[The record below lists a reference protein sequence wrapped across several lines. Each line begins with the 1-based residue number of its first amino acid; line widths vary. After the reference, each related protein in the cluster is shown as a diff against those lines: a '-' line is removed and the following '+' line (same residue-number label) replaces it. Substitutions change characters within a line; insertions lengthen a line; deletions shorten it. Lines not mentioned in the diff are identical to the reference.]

1 MQEEKHITAS
11 IVVYKENLKVLENAI
26 DSFLGSPLS
35 KKLYIIDN
43 SPSNEFKN
51 KIQNDSVEYI
61 YSNKNVGFGKGHNSI
76 LHKLTSENKYHL
88 ILNPDVRFHP
98 EILEKL
104 VLKMESNESFS
115 MIAPRVL
122 NSNNEL
128 LHTARRYPSLF
139 ELIFRFL
146 GIFKKFT
153 IRGEYKNQN
162 HKKSFSPDFVQGSFM
177 LFKTEDLLRL
187 EGFDERYFMY
197 MEDVD
202 ICRKIDLSG
211 KRKLYFPATEI
222 IHTHRKGSSK
232 EFRLFFIHISSIIKY
247 FIKWGFSSG

>member
-61 YSNKNVGFGKGHNSI
+61 YSNKNIGFGKGHNSI

-162 HKKSFSPDFVQGSFM
+162 HEKSFSPDFVQGSFM

>member
-11 IVVYKENLKVLENAI
+11 IVIYKENLKVLENAI

-61 YSNKNVGFGKGHNSI
+61 YSNKNIGFGKGHNSI

-128 LHTARRYPSLF
+128 LYTARRYPSLF

-162 HKKSFSPDFVQGSFM
+162 HKQSFSPDFVQGSFM

>member
-11 IVVYKENLKVLENAI
+11 IVIYKENLKVLENAI

>member
-11 IVVYKENLKVLENAI
+11 IVIYKENLKVLENAI

-61 YSNKNVGFGKGHNSI
+61 YSNKNIGFGKGHNSI

-128 LHTARRYPSLF
+128 LYTARRYPSLF

-162 HKKSFSPDFVQGSFM
+162 HKQSFSPDFVQGSFM
-177 LFKTEDLLRL
+177 LFKTEDFLRL
-187 EGFDERYFMY
+187 KGFDNRFFMY

-202 ICRKIDLSG
+202 ICKRIDQLGKI
-211 KRKLYFPATEI
+211 KLFYPKVEI
-222 IHTHRKGSSK
+222 THTHRKGSSK
-232 EFRLFFIHISSIIKY
+232 ELRLFFIHISSIVKY
-247 FIKWGFSSG
+247 FMKWGFSSV

>member
-1 MQEEKHITAS
+1 MLEEKHITAS
-11 IVVYKENLKVLENAI
+11 IVVYKENFKVLEKAI

-61 YSNKNVGFGKGHNSI
+61 YSNKNLGFGKGHNSI
-76 LHKLTSENKYHL
+76 LHKLTSENKFHL
-88 ILNPDVRFHP
+88 ILNPDVSFHP

-104 VLKMESNESFS
+104 VLKMESNESIS

-122 NSNNEL
+122 NTNNEL
-128 LHTARRYPSLF
+128 LYTARRYPSLF

-153 IRGEYKNQN
+153 TTGEYKNQN
-162 HKKSFSPDFVQGSFM
+162 HKQSFSPDFVQGSFM

>member
-11 IVVYKENLKVLENAI
+11 IVIYKENLKVLENAI

-128 LHTARRYPSLF
+128 LYTARRYPSLF

-187 EGFDERYFMY
+187 KGFDERYFMY

>member
-1 MQEEKHITAS
+1 MLEEKYITAS
-11 IVVYKENLKVLENAI
+11 IVVYKENFKVLEKAI

-61 YSNKNVGFGKGHNSI
+61 YSNKNLGFGKGHNSI
-76 LHKLTSENKYHL
+76 LHKLTSENKFHL
-88 ILNPDVRFHP
+88 ILNPDVSFHP

-104 VLKMESNESFS
+104 VLKMESNESIS

-122 NSNNEL
+122 NTNNEL
-128 LHTARRYPSLF
+128 LYTARRYPSLF

-153 IRGEYKNQN
+153 TTGEYKNQN
-162 HKKSFSPDFVQGSFM
+162 HKQSFSPDFVQGSFM

>member
-61 YSNKNVGFGKGHNSI
+61 YSNKNIGFGKGHNSI

-162 HKKSFSPDFVQGSFM
+162 HKQSFSPDFVQGSFM

-247 FIKWGFSSG
+247 FIKWGFSSM

>member
-232 EFRLFFIHISSIIKY
+232 EFRLFFINISSIIKY

>member
-11 IVVYKENLKVLENAI
+11 IVVYKENLKVFENAI

-187 EGFDERYFMY
+187 EGFDELYFMY

>member
-1 MQEEKHITAS
+1 MQEEKYITAS
-11 IVVYKENLKVLENAI
+11 IVVYKENFKVLEKAI

-35 KKLYIIDN
+35 KKLYVIDN

-61 YSNKNVGFGKGHNSI
+61 YSNKNLGFGKGHNSI
-76 LHKLTSENKYHL
+76 LHKLTSKNKYHL
-88 ILNPDVRFHP
+88 ILNPDVSFHP

-104 VLKMESNESFS
+104 VLKMESNEPLS

-122 NSNNEL
+122 NTNNEL
-128 LHTARRYPSLF
+128 LYTARRYPSLF

-153 IRGEYKNQN
+153 TTGEYKNQN
-162 HKKSFSPDFVQGSFM
+162 HKQSFSPDFVQGSFM
-177 LFKTEDLLRL
+177 LFKTEDLLQL
-187 EGFDERYFMY
+187 KGFDNRFFMY

-202 ICRKIDLSG
+202 ICKRIDQLGKI
-211 KRKLYFPATEI
+211 KLFYPKVEI
-222 IHTHRKGSSK
+222 THTHRKGSSK
-232 EFRLFFIHISSIIKY
+232 ELRLFFIHISSIVKY
-247 FIKWGFSSG
+247 FMKWGFSSV

>member
-11 IVVYKENLKVLENAI
+11 IVIYKENLKVLENAI

-162 HKKSFSPDFVQGSFM
+162 HKQSFSPDFVQGSFM

>member
-61 YSNKNVGFGKGHNSI
+61 YSNKNIGFGKGHNSI

-128 LHTARRYPSLF
+128 LYTARRYPSLF

-162 HKKSFSPDFVQGSFM
+162 YKQSFSPDFVQGSFM

>member
-11 IVVYKENLKVLENAI
+11 IVVYKENLKVLENAM

-61 YSNKNVGFGKGHNSI
+61 YSNKNIGFGKGHNSI

-162 HKKSFSPDFVQGSFM
+162 HKQSFSPDFVQGSFM

-211 KRKLYFPATEI
+211 KRKLYFPAIEI

>member
-1 MQEEKHITAS
+1 MFVNKNITAS
-11 IVVYKENLKVLENAI
+11 IVIYKENFKVLEKAI

-35 KKLYIIDN
+35 KKLYFIDN

-61 YSNKNVGFGKGHNSI
+61 YSNKNLGFGKGHNSI
-76 LHKLTSENKYHL
+76 LHKLTSENKFHL
-88 ILNPDVRFHP
+88 ILNPDVSFHP

-104 VLKMESNESFS
+104 VLKMESNESIS

-122 NSNNEL
+122 NTNNEL
-128 LHTARRYPSLF
+128 LYTARRYPSLF

-153 IRGEYKNQN
+153 TTGEYKNQN
-162 HKKSFSPDFVQGSFM
+162 HKQSFSPDFVQGSFM
-177 LFKTEDLLRL
+177 LFKTEDLLQL
-187 EGFDERYFMY
+187 KGFDNRFFMY

-202 ICRKIDLSG
+202 ICKRIDQLGKI
-211 KRKLYFPATEI
+211 KLFYPKVEI
-222 IHTHRKGSSK
+222 THTHRKGSSK
-232 EFRLFFIHISSIIKY
+232 ELRLFFIHISSIIKY
-247 FIKWGFSSG
+247 FMKWGFSSV

>member
-11 IVVYKENLKVLENAI
+11 IVVYKENFKVLENAI

-128 LHTARRYPSLF
+128 LYTARRYPSLF

-162 HKKSFSPDFVQGSFM
+162 HKQSFSPHFVQGSFM

>member
-162 HKKSFSPDFVQGSFM
+162 HKQSFSPDFVQGSFM

-247 FIKWGFSSG
+247 FMKWGFSSG

>member
-61 YSNKNVGFGKGHNSI
+61 YSNKNIGFGKGHNSI

-98 EILEKL
+98 KILEKL

-162 HKKSFSPDFVQGSFM
+162 HKQSFSPDFVQGSFM

>member
-1 MQEEKHITAS
+1 MLLDKNITAS
-11 IVVYKENLKVLENAI
+11 IVIYKENFKVLEKAMG
-26 DSFLGSPLS
+26 SFLDSTLS

-61 YSNKNVGFGKGHNSI
+61 YSNKNIGFGKGHNSI
-76 LHKLTSENKYHL
+76 LHKLSSENKYHL
-88 ILNPDVRFHP
+88 ILNPDVIFHP

-104 VLKMESNESFS
+104 ILKMESSESLS

-122 NSNNEL
+122 NTNNKL
-128 LHTARRYPSLF
+128 LYTARRYPNLF

-153 IRGEYKNQN
+153 TIGEYKNQN
-162 HKKSFSPDFVQGSFM
+162 HKQSFSPDFVQGSFM
-177 LFKTEDLLRL
+177 LFKTEDFLRL
-187 EGFDERYFMY
+187 KGFDNRFFMY

-202 ICRKIDLSG
+202 ICKRIDQLGKI
-211 KRKLYFPATEI
+211 KLFYPKVEI
-222 IHTHRKGSSK
+222 THTHRKGSSK
-232 EFRLFFIHISSIIKY
+232 ELRLFFIHISSIVKY
-247 FIKWGFSSG
+247 FMKWGFSSV

>member
-11 IVVYKENLKVLENAI
+11 IVIYKENLKVLENAI

-61 YSNKNVGFGKGHNSI
+61 YSNKNIGFGKGHNSI

-128 LHTARRYPSLF
+128 LYTARRYPSLF

>member
-11 IVVYKENLKVLENAI
+11 IVVYKENFKVLEKAI

-61 YSNKNVGFGKGHNSI
+61 YSNKNLGFGKGHNSI
-76 LHKLTSENKYHL
+76 LHKLSSENKFHL
-88 ILNPDVRFHP
+88 ILNPDVSFHP

-104 VLKMESNESFS
+104 VLKMESNESIS

-122 NSNNEL
+122 NTNNEL
-128 LHTARRYPSLF
+128 LYTARRYPSLF

-153 IRGEYKNQN
+153 TIGEYKNQN
-162 HKKSFSPDFVQGSFM
+162 HKQSFSPDFVQGSFM

>member
-128 LHTARRYPSLF
+128 LYTARRYPSLF

-162 HKKSFSPDFVQGSFM
+162 HKQSFSPDFVQGSFM

-187 EGFDERYFMY
+187 KGFDERYFMY

>member
-11 IVVYKENLKVLENAI
+11 IVIYKENLKVLENAI
-26 DSFLGSPLS
+26 DSFLASPLS

-61 YSNKNVGFGKGHNSI
+61 YSNKNIGFGKGHNSI

-128 LHTARRYPSLF
+128 LYTARRYPSLF

-162 HKKSFSPDFVQGSFM
+162 HKQSFSPDFVQGSFM

>member
-11 IVVYKENLKVLENAI
+11 IVVYKENFKVLENAI

-162 HKKSFSPDFVQGSFM
+162 HKQSFSPDFVQGSFM

>member
-11 IVVYKENLKVLENAI
+11 IVIYKENLKVLENAI

-128 LHTARRYPSLF
+128 LYTARRYPSLF

>member
-104 VLKMESNESFS
+104 MLKMESNESFS

-128 LHTARRYPSLF
+128 LYTARRYPSLF

-162 HKKSFSPDFVQGSFM
+162 HKQSFSPDFVQGSFM

>member
-162 HKKSFSPDFVQGSFM
+162 HKQSFSPDFVQGSFM

-247 FIKWGFSSG
+247 FMKWGFSSM

>member
-35 KKLYIIDN
+35 KKLYLIDN

-162 HKKSFSPDFVQGSFM
+162 HKQSFSPDFVQGSFM

>member
-61 YSNKNVGFGKGHNSI
+61 YSNKNIGFGKGHNSI

>member
-104 VLKMESNESFS
+104 MLKMESNESFS

-128 LHTARRYPSLF
+128 LYTARRYPSLF

-162 HKKSFSPDFVQGSFM
+162 YKQSFSPDFVQGSFM

>member
-1 MQEEKHITAS
+1 MKQYHDLVKH
-11 IVVYKENLKVLENAI
+11 VLEN
-26 DSFLGSPLS
+26 G
-35 KKLYIIDN
+35 
-43 SPSNEFKN
+43 NEKSDRTGTGTKSVFGYH
-51 KIQNDSVEYI
+51 VEYI
-61 YSNKNVGFGKGHNSI
+61 YSNKNIGFGKGHNSI

-187 EGFDERYFMY
+187 KGFDERYFMY